1 MRIAAC
7 SPTPHYH
14 HTQVLSLSSFF
25 PFISPHTWNL
35 SIIFQLC
42 SAVQQITPKLR
53 NLKQQLIYHLSWFC
67 GSARGS
73 LCSSYAPCGIGSG
86 CFCSCVCVC
95 WVGPGEGVS
104 VKGWNVKDHL
114 SGLSV
119 NWYWLYLGCFCYP
132 SCYHSSSRSPDLF
145 PV

>member
-1 MRIAAC
+1 MGQLGVHSVVLMLHVGLVQVASAAA
-7 SPTPHYH
+7 
-14 HTQVLSLSSFF
+14 F
-25 PFISPHTWNL
+25 
-35 SIIFQLC
+35 
-42 SAVQQITPKLR
+42 
-53 NLKQQLIYHLSWFC
+53 
-67 GSARGS
+67 
-73 LCSSYAPCGIGSG
+73 
-86 CFCSCVCVC
+86 VCVG
-95 WVGPGEGVS
+95 WDLGRVS